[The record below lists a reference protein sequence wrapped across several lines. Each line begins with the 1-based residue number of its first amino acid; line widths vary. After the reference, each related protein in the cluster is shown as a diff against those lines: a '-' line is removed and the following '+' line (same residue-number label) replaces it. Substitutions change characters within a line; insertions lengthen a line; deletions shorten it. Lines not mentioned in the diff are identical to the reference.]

1 MMKGIFFHK
10 KISQKIQMLIGVA
23 SIVLMVSVSY
33 FVMALLNIGQEF
45 KGNEVLVSSI
55 DNLIENI
62 VFITFIGLLV
72 LVAMIFS
79 LGANIKESLASTQKT
94 LTSFFALIQGD
105 REELLLSSEMGDD
118 EFGEMVALMKR
129 NAKDLQSHLSE
140 QKEAIALFEKVCSD
154 ASEGFLF
161 HRINK
166 SYKDKSLQKLS
177 SSLNLLLENLE
188 QTFSDINGV
197 LINYVQGDYSGLNT
211 DTNKKGS
218 FASMEQAVISLAVS
232 NSEIF
237 SLISKFSHQ
246 FSKDAEVLAHS
257 GDELSTSSNEQA
269 SSLEE
274 TAAAIEE
281 LTSNVSANAS
291 KAQSMT
297 QVAKEAKE
305 AAHKGN
311 SVAKESFSAMNE
323 IVNATEAINQ
333 AVEMIDNIAFQT
345 NILSL
350 NAAVEAAT
358 AGDAGKGF
366 AVVAQEV
373 RNLAN
378 RSADAAKEIQE
389 LAHRAREK
397 SQGGLETS
405 KNMMESFALI
415 SEKIVQTDEMVR
427 DVSDASREQMSG
439 INQINDAVSQL
450 DQMTQQNASTAANVD
465 SIVAT
470 VRELSDGIYSDISK
484 KEFVGKEE
492 FLRNAT

>member
-1 MMKGIFFHK
+1 MRNANYIQIGMLALSIERLKNGLLSNSLVEDNHSSSVIKEASRFYNELITEFK
-10 KISQKIQMLIGVA
+10 LLFSSLESGFQRISENNLLTTIVDDNWDMDVKNLI
-23 SIVLMVSVSY
+23 
-33 FVMALLNIGQEF
+33 LNINNLQEIIA
-45 KGNEVLVSSI
+45 KQYLQQLQSSI
-55 DNLIENI
+55 QL
-62 VFITFIGLLV
+62 
-72 LVAMIFS
+72 
-79 LGANIKESLASTQKT
+79 KEF
-94 LTSFFALIQGD
+94 TS
-105 REELLLSSEMGDD
+105 EL
-118 EFGEMVALMKR
+118 
-129 NAKDLQSHLSE
+129 SH
-140 QKEAIALFEKVCSD
+140 
-154 ASEGFLF
+154 
-161 HRINK
+161 H
-166 SYKDKSLQKLS
+166 
-177 SSLNLLLENLE
+177 
-188 QTFSDINGV
+188 
-197 LINYVQGDYSGLNT
+197 
-211 DTNKKGS
+211 
-218 FASMEQAVISLAVS
+218 S
-232 NSEIF
+232 N
-237 SLISKFSHQ
+237 
-246 FSKDAEVLAHS
+246 V
-257 GDELSTSSNEQA
+257 LSTSSNEQA